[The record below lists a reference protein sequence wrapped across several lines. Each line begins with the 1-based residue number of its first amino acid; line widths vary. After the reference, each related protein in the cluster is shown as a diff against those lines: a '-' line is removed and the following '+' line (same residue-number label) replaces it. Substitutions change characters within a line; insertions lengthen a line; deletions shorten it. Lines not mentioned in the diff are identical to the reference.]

1 MEEAKRAQSESHPY
15 RIRFRSVT
23 EILAT
28 LQKAGDQRHTL
39 RGRLPYSAVATAAQK
54 DQVRS
59 RNQIG
64 DSL

>member
-1 MEEAKRAQSESHPY
+1 MEEAESAHSESHPY
-15 RIRFRSVT
+15 CIRFRSVI

-28 LQKAGDQRHTL
+28 LQKVGDQRHTL
-39 RGRLPYSAVATAAQK
+39 CRRLPYSAVATAAQK